1 MSRRHT
7 VYAPQP
13 GSYDSN
19 RANRAEEKVRALR
32 RELAGAQRERDA
44 LLRLVDDVE
53 QMAVD
58 DGSGCTTCLRVVNAC
73 VSFAAMAK
81 EDER

>member
-1 MSRRHT
+1 MSRHRI

-19 RANRAEEKVRALR
+19 RANRAEEEVRALR
-32 RELAGAQRERDA
+32 RELAEARRERDA

-53 QMAVD
+53 QMAAYD
-58 DGSGCTTCLRVVNAC
+58 ESGCTTCLRVVNAC
-73 VSFAAMAK
+73 VSFAAMETK
-81 EDER
+81 T